1 MGGAAVRGLGAEY
14 RVGLVLYGDAVLHPE
29 HIIHLVHFM
38 AFVRGDDGS
47 WTEVTHEK
55 DGSYLLLP
63 AENGTLTF
71 MVEQTEM
78 NWTLFAVGMTV
89 AAVLLVLAAIMLWR
103 TKKGRQTKMSKI
115 DSPKNLASKM

>member
-1 MGGAAVRGLGAEY
+1 MRVIIIEY
-14 RVGLVLYGDAVLHPE
+14 CFQTVSTPPVLATYRKPDTSAHYTT
-29 HIIHLVHFM
+29 
-38 AFVRGDDGS
+38 FVRGD
-47 WTEVTHEK
+47 

-71 MVEQTEM
+71 MAEQTEM

-103 TKKGRQTKMSKI
+103 TRKKGGKRK
-115 DSPKNLASKM
+115 

>member
-1 MGGAAVRGLGAEY
+1 
-14 RVGLVLYGDAVLHPE
+14 
-29 HIIHLVHFM
+29 M

-78 NWTLFAVGMTV
+78 NWTLFAVGMT
-89 AAVLLVLAAIMLWR
+89 AAAALLVLAGVMLWR
-103 TKKGRQTKMSKI
+103 ARKKGGKRK
-115 DSPKNLASKM
+115 

>member
-1 MGGAAVRGLGAEY
+1 
-14 RVGLVLYGDAVLHPE
+14 
-29 HIIHLVHFM
+29 M

-55 DGSYLLLP
+55 DGGYLLLP

-103 TKKGRQTKMSKI
+103 TRKKGGKRK
-115 DSPKNLASKM
+115 

>member
-1 MGGAAVRGLGAEY
+1 MSIIIGIDHGY
-14 RVGLVLYGDAVLHPE
+14 RKPDTSAHYTT
-29 HIIHLVHFM
+29 
-38 AFVRGDDGS
+38 FVRGDDGS

-78 NWTLFAVGMTV
+78 NWTLFAVEMTV

-103 TKKGRQTKMSKI
+103 TRKKGGKRK
-115 DSPKNLASKM
+115 

>member
-1 MGGAAVRGLGAEY
+1 MRVIIIEY
-14 RVGLVLYGDAVLHPE
+14 CFQTVSTPPVLATYRKPDTSAHYTT
-29 HIIHLVHFM
+29 
-38 AFVRGDDGS
+38 FVRGDDGS

-71 MVEQTEM
+71 MVDQTEM

-89 AAVLLVLAAIMLWR
+89 AAALLVLAAIMLWR
-103 TKKGRQTKMSKI
+103 TRKKGGKRK
-115 DSPKNLASKM
+115 